1 MNGLHTLL
9 STENEYLKGTVGV
22 ILSGFK
28 PLIDNNENDIIV
40 FFSEKL
46 LNSHFYKHKKHIEK
60 YEYIILYFEFKRI
73 H

>member
-40 FFSEKL
+40 FFSQKL
-46 LNSHFYKHKKHIEK
+46 LNSH
-60 YEYIILYFEFKRI
+60 LYFI
-73 H
+73 VSAA